1 MGTISDGQNYL
12 SRARINRTVVTLNDA
27 NSFVASV
34 NLNGKVSKIIIDATG
49 SLYSSGTGK
58 IGILKAQMDLSD
70 GTGTPYNVFDQIGL
84 VNYSGGVT
92 TNQVTYLEV
101 SPGSNQ
107 GTANAQNSLH
117 FSVTAP
123 AVTTGPGAITEPAA
137 WNGHLCGTTTF
148 TALAGGAAV
157 FDLSAEIK
165 LIILT
170 E

>member
-12 SRARINRTVVTLNDA
+12 SRVRVNRTVVTLNAA
-27 NSFVASV
+27 NTFTASA

-49 SLYSSGTGK
+49 SSYASGAGNL
-58 IGILKAQMDLSD
+58 GILKAHMDLSD
-70 GTGTPYNVFDQIGL
+70 AGGLAYNVFDDIGL
-84 VNYSGGVT
+84 INYTGAAA
-92 TNQVTYLEV
+92 NQVTYLEV

-157 FDLSAEIK
+157 FDAGATIK